1 MLAPRHVMFIR
12 RIPWQP
18 DFPEVI
24 VHVPVAIRDAHAD
37 YAAAKAGAHGSS
49 VRLARDL
56 IAKAAVER
64 LQAVL
69 AGRRPVLVPV
79 RAIETQGINLIPDA
93 MAHHLAR
100 ALDLTVTTEIVQ
112 TNTVG
117 HTRAGGYHRLV
128 FQPTFAGNVERGAD
142 YVLVDDH
149 VGLGATLANLRGHI
163 EAEGGRVITATTMS
177 ASRRSEVL
185 ALRPETLQS
194 LHEKHGRPL
203 EDLVCD
209 QLGFELDRL
218 TEAEAGYL
226 LRSASL
232 DAIRAGMVEARR

>member
-1 MLAPRHVMFIR
+1 MLALRYVMSIR
-12 RIPWQP
+12 RIPWPP

-24 VHVPVAIRDAHAD
+24 VHVPVATRDAHAD
-37 YAAAKAGAHGSS
+37 YAAAKAGAHGAS

-56 IAKAAVER
+56 IATLAVER
-64 LQAVL
+64 LRAVV
-69 AGRRPVLVPV
+69 AGRRPILVPV

-93 MAHHLAR
+93 MAHELAR
-100 ALDLTVTTEIVQ
+100 TLDLTVTTEIVQ

-128 FQPTFAGNVERGAD
+128 FQPTFAGNVESGAD

-149 VGLGATLANLRGHI
+149 VGLGSTLANLRGHI
-163 EAEGGRVITATTMS
+163 EAEGGRVIVATTTS

-185 ALRPETLQS
+185 ALGPNTLQS
-194 LHEKHGRPL
+194 LREKHGQPL
-203 EDLVCD
+203 EDLVRD
-209 QLGFELDRL
+209 QLAFELDRL

-226 LRSASL
+226 LRSASV
-232 DAIRAGMVEARR
+232 DAIRAGMAEARG